1 MGLLEPDRA
10 NKADASAPK
19 KRRQRKLKV
28 YQNPNTNEVIQ
39 TRGGNHK
46 TLKQW
51 EKEFGMK
58 QSRAGWF
65 G

>member
-1 MGLLEPDRA
+1 M
-10 NKADASAPK
+10 
-19 KRRQRKLKV
+19 